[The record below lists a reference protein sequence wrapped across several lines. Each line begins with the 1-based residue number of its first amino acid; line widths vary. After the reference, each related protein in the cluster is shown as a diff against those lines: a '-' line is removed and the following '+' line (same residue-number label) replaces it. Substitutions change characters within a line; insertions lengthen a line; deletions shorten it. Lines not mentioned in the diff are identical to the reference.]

1 MNSQLEEIIADF
13 VQNVRQLSSFEAV
26 HFEVAIGTYN
36 HQVNWQYRCAGDLK
50 LEGASMRNLKG
61 EWIKS
66 ERVEAAAEQEESKQ
80 HIAQQPQERHCS
92 EPNGSEAA
100 TDVGRDS
107 YF

>member
-26 HFEVAIGTYN
+26 HFEVSIGTYS

-50 LEGASMRNLKG
+50 LEGVSMRNLKG

-66 ERVEAAAEQEESKQ
+66 ERV
-80 HIAQQPQERHCS
+80 
-92 EPNGSEAA
+92 
-100 TDVGRDS
+100 DV
-107 YF
+107 